1 MPSYKVALWN
11 EQNGNR
17 LLSFT
22 RSPWYSVDLAAF
34 TFNATATVP
43 IVNELPST
51 VQHALP
57 GSYLGIHPEPLIRD
71 QTISANIALP

>member
-34 TFNATATVP
+34 TFTATATVP

-51 VQHALP
+51 QNMR